1 MFGPLPIRILAGITF
16 IARPIKPRIKS
27 AEAKVESV
35 DIISGLF
42 VASSIT
48 VSLSGE

>member
-16 IARPIKPRIKS
+16 IARPIKPRIS
-27 AEAKVESV
+27 AEAKVGSV